1 MALRSRIS
9 GTGLGLPTKVV
20 TNHDLARFVDTSD
33 EWIRTRTGIVE
44 RRFLGEGQS
53 LSSICKE
60 GALRALEQAKISPKD
75 IELIICCTA
84 TSETIMPITAARI
97 GAALGAPQAG
107 TFDLNAACS
116 GFLTGLHVADG
127 LIRGGIYKK
136 ILVCGGDVFQTILD
150 FTDRSTCVL
159 FGDGAGAVVLE
170 AISDPDPKTAS
181 MILGSKLYTQFDEAE
196 ALAVLGGGSR
206 DPKRTPVITMDGKEV
221 YKNAVR
227 GMLLAAKE
235 VLTEARV
242 APEQLRWVI
251 PHQANLRILEK
262 VSELSGIPMD
272 RIYVNLDRW
281 GNTSAGTIAIALS
294 EMDEKGLLKK
304 GDLILLDAFGGGF
317 TYGAMLLRW

>member
-33 EWIRTRTGIVE
+33 EWIRTRTGIAE

-53 LSSICKE
+53 LSSICSD
-60 GALRALEQAKISPKD
+60 GARTALKQAGLDPKD
-75 IELIICCTA
+75 VELIICCTA

-97 GAALGAPQAG
+97 GAAIGAPQAG

-127 LIRGGIYKK
+127 LIRGGVHKR

-170 AISDPDPKTAS
+170 ALQDANPATDS
-181 MILGSKLYTQFDEAE
+181 MILASKLYTQFDETE

-206 DPKRTPVITMDGKEV
+206 DPKRTPIITMDGKEV

-227 GMLLAAKE
+227 GMLQAAQE
-235 VLTEARV
+235 VLTQARV
-242 APEQLRWVI
+242 RPQDLRWVI
-251 PHQANLRILEK
+251 PHQANLRIIEK
-262 VSELSGIPMD
+262 VSELGGIPMD

-294 EMDEKGLLKK
+294 EMDAKGLLNK

-317 TYGAMLLRW
+317 TYGALLLRW